1 MDELISKAVVIDTL
15 KRIDVAIDEGLGFN
29 YEEWVDYVNE
39 LPTISTTT
47 HETEIKS
54 ENNEPYLNND
64 LISRKAVLRLAKEV
78 INPADIGEYNAWNK
92 ITKVVEKLPTIP
104 QVVCD
109 DDCEHCSWVECPLA
123 QEEREEE
130 E

>member
-1 MDELISKAVVIDTL
+1 MDELI
-15 KRIDVAIDEGLGFN
+15 F
-29 YEEWVDYVNE
+29 
-39 LPTISTTT
+39 STTT

-92 ITKVVEKLPTIP
+92 ITKVVEELPTIP
-104 QVVCD
+104 QVVCN
-109 DDCEHCSWVECPLA
+109 DDCENCSWVECPLVYKESEG
-123 QEEREEE
+123 EE
-130 E
+130 